1 MRDPKRLPALLI
13 LAALGALAVLALAWP
28 PAAPPR
34 AVPAT
39 APEASFSAERARVH
53 LREITR
59 SPRPIGSEAH
69 AEVRAYLVDE
79 LRKLALE
86 PELQRATA
94 VRHTGNTLAAG
105 YVVNVAARLPGTHS
119 TAAVVLLSHYD
130 SVPTAPGAADAG
142 HGVAAILET
151 VRALRAGP
159 PLRNDVIV
167 LITDGEETGLFGA
180 QAYVD
185 EHPWAGDTG
194 IVLNAEGRGNTGPVQ
209 MFRTTAGNGRMIE
222 TLAAA
227 APYPAAESLA
237 NEIFRLMPN
246 DTDLSVFERAGYAGM
261 DFANV
266 HGLTHYHSPL
276 DSFENADP
284 RTLQH
289 HGSYLLGLTR
299 AFGDMDLRALSA
311 PDRIYF
317 SLPLVGLVHY
327 PMSWAVGLAVLAA
340 LLVCGIT
347 AVAIRQRAVRGRDLC
362 NGALLLAAALVVLPL
377 LALAC
382 WRVLALWVPEV
393 AWFSHG
399 SPYDSGR
406 YMLGISLLVIAIF
419 AAVAER
425 WGGRIAASGTLV
437 AAMIAWTILGL
448 VSAAWLPGASY
459 VFLWPP
465 VFAALGFAAWLGRG
479 HEEGAWVAPVLVIAA
494 LPAILMVAP
503 LAEGVAVALTLDM
516 IAAPILLVTLALGL
530 LVLQF
535 DFAAR
540 RLRPAFAFPGLL
552 ALAGAVLLGVA
563 LHDAEINAERKK
575 PNSVQY
581 IADLDLGEARWYS
594 TDPGPDEW
602 TRHYLGDAPVRAE
615 LPAWAPARLVGG
627 DGRAWQ
633 AAAVIRDSPGPSA
646 LLLESVPAGEGR
658 RLRLRIV
665 PAEGSHFEVLGFPG
679 AARLS
684 ALRIEG
690 REVPMPPADA
700 GEEFQLVVFA
710 MPPEGMEVEFVAADP
725 DPVQLYLR
733 SNFRGLPPSNAGESP
748 PRPAHLMQG
757 GRLGDLTRV
766 QRTIEFP

>member
-28 PAAPPR
+28 PAVPPN

-39 APEASFSAERARVH
+39 AAEAGFSAERARVH
-53 LREITR
+53 LRNITR
-59 SPRPIGSEAH
+59 SPRPIGSQAH
-69 AEVRAYLVDE
+69 AEVRAYLVDQ
-79 LRKLALE
+79 LRNLGLE

-94 VRHTGNTLAAG
+94 VHHTGNTLAAG
-105 YVVNVAARLPGTHS
+105 FVVNVVARLPGTDS

-159 PLRNDVIV
+159 PVRNDVVV

-185 EHPWAGDTG
+185 EHPWARDTG
-194 IVLNAEGRGNTGPVQ
+194 IVLNAEGRGHTGPVQ

-227 APYPAAESLA
+227 APYPAAQSLA

-299 AFGDMDLRALSA
+299 AFGDLDLQALAA

-317 SLPLVGLVHY
+317 SLPLVGVVHY
-327 PMSWAVGLAVLAA
+327 PMSWAVWLAVLAA
-340 LLVCGIT
+340 LLVSGIA
-347 AVAIRQRAVRGRDLC
+347 AVALRQRAVEGRDIR
-362 NGALLLAAALVVLPL
+362 NGALFLAAALVVLPL

-382 WRVLALWVPEV
+382 WRLLALWVPEV
-393 AWFSHG
+393 DWFSHG
-399 SPYDSGR
+399 SPYGSGR
-406 YMLGISLLVIAIF
+406 YMLGISLLVIALF
-419 AAVAER
+419 LAVAGR
-425 WGGRIAASGTLV
+425 WSGRVPPAGTLV
-437 AAMIAWTILGL
+437 AAMIAWAILGL

-465 VFAALGFAAWLGRG
+465 LFAALGFATWLGREG
-479 HEEGAWVAPVLVIAA
+479 ERGAWVAPVLVIAA
-494 LPAILMVAP
+494 LPAILLVAP
-503 LAEGVAVALTLDM
+503 LAEGMAVALTLDM
-516 IAAPILLVTLALGL
+516 IAAPTVLVTLAMAL

-535 DFAAR
+535 DFAVR
-540 RLRPAFAFPGLL
+540 RLRPAFAVPGLL
-552 ALAGAVLLGVA
+552 ALAGAVLLGAA
-563 LHDAEINAERKK
+563 LHDAEINEERKK

-581 IADLDLGEARWYS
+581 ITDLDAGEARWYS
-594 TDPGPDEW
+594 TDPAPDEW
-602 TRHYLGDAPVRAE
+602 TRHYLGDAPVRAV
-615 LPAWAPARLVGG
+615 LPPWAPARLVGG
-627 DGRAWQ
+627 DGVAWQ
-633 AAAVIRDSPGPSA
+633 APAVVRDFPSPSA
-646 LLLESVPAGEGR
+646 LLLESAPAGEGR

-665 PAEGSHFEVLGFPG
+665 PAEGSHFEVVGFPG
-679 AARLS
+679 AAGLS
-684 ALRIEG
+684 GLRIEG
-690 REVPMPPADA
+690 REVPMQPAGA

-710 MPPEGMEVEFVAADP
+710 MPPAGMDLEFLAADP
-725 DPVQLYLR
+725 NPVQVYLR
-733 SNFRGLPPSNAGESP
+733 SNFLGLPPTATGESP
-748 PRPAHLMQG
+748 PRPPHLMQG

-766 QRTIEFP
+766 QRTLEFP